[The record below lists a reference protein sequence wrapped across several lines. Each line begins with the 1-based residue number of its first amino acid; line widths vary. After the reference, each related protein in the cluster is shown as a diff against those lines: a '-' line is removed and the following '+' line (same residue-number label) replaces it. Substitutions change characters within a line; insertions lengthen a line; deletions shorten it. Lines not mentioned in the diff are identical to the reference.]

1 MERSGNTSAPGAC
14 TVAAC
19 TLAEHDAPVYAAG
32 LRDLRRALLE
42 PPEFL
47 LFDGPLQ
54 VLGAGRHRP
63 LRDDLVLWFD

>member
-1 MERSGNTSAPGAC
+1 MQRPLHTAAPGAC

-19 TLAEHDAPVYAAG
+19 TLEKREADVYAG
-32 LRDLRRALLE
+32 CLLDLRRALQE

-54 VLGAGRHRP
+54 VLGAGRDRP